1 MSSMT
6 ALILVMVL
14 LLTLLVTN
22 VPVALALAG
31 AGTVGIIL
39 LSGTSVTSKVLGTVP
54 YNAVASYSLL
64 VIPMFILLGMFAL
77 RAGLASDLF
86 GITAQLLRWLP
97 GGMGIATVASCA
109 GFAAVTGSSIATVAT
124 LGKMSITEM
133 SKRGYSKNFA
143 AAIVAAGG
151 TLGVLIPPSIILVIY
166 GILTMESIGSLL
178 IAGIIPGILSA
189 FAYALMVFIRIKM
202 NPSLIATI
210 PAPAPHSRHDVA
222 VADDAGAPVSI
233 GGGISAIVQIS
244 ILFFV
249 VIGGIYSGVAT
260 ATESGALAALIGAI
274 LVIIR
279 HLRQRGGLLALL
291 RSAIEETVALTSMCF
306 AILIG
311 AGVFTYFLVVG
322 GIPSDLSRWV
332 VSLDLPPTLVVL
344 VLVLTLLPLGMF
356 LDSLSICVIM
366 VPLIYQPIMELGFD
380 GIWLGIIVVKLIE
393 IGMITPPVGVN
404 AYIAAGSVPGLATEK
419 VFGHLVWFVI
429 ADLAVV
435 AALFVFPA
443 IVTWLPGL
451 SGA

>member
-1 MSSMT
+1 MT

-22 VPVALALAG
+22 VPVALALGG

-86 GITAQLLRWLP
+86 GITGQLLRWLP
-97 GGMGIATVASCA
+97 GGLGIATVASCA

-178 IAGIIPGILSA
+178 IAGIIPGMLSA
-189 FAYALMVFIRIKM
+189 FAYALMVFTRIKL
-202 NPSLIATI
+202 NPSLLNAIEVPEQHTLAQST
-210 PAPAPHSRHDVA
+210 AEGERT
-222 VADDAGAPVSI
+222 PVSI

-244 ILFFV
+244 VLFLV
-249 VIGGIYSGVAT
+249 VIGGIYSGLAT

-279 HLRQRGGLLALL
+279 HARRRGGLLVLL
-291 RSAIEETVALTSMCF
+291 RNAIEETVALTSMCF

-311 AGVFTYFLVVG
+311 AGIFTYFLVVG
-322 GIPSDLSRWV
+322 RIPSDLSRWV
-332 VSLDLPPTLVVL
+332 VSLDLPPTVVVL

-366 VPLIYQPIMELGFD
+366 VPLIYHPITELGFD
-380 GIWLGIIVVKLIE
+380 GIWLGVIVVKLIE

-419 VFGHLVWFVI
+419 VFGHLVWFVL
-429 ADLAVV
+429 ADLGVV
-435 AALFVFPA
+435 AVLFAFPA
-443 IVTWLPGL
+443 IVTWLPAL
-451 SGA
+451 SNV